1 MIVTLTAHP
10 ALDRSIALDA
20 ALRPGDVQSGTPG
33 REDAGGKGINVARAI
48 KAAGHEALAVLPLA
62 SEDPYAAILAATG
75 TCAYVVPIE
84 GHARV
89 NLTLTD
95 PTGETTKIN
104 LPGAVLSPDEAA
116 QMIQTVAAACDGAEW
131 LVLAGSL
138 PPGVAD
144 DFYVD
149 VIDAVRERWGAHSP
163 RIAVDTSGPALAAVV
178 ERGRPDL
185 IKPNEDELA
194 ELAAVALETMGDASD
209 LIHRVVELARSFVP
223 ERVGAALVT
232 LGGDGAVLIDADGA
246 WAGTPPPVTL
256 VSTVGAGDSSLAG
269 FVLGDV
275 DGLDAAGRL
284 RRAIQYGAAA
294 ASLPGSQAPTPADLP
309 TGHVDIARINVVAW
323 CPEPPEQHSSYYR
336 P

>member
-10 ALDRSIALDA
+10 ALDRSIVLA
-20 ALRPGDVQSGTPG
+20 APLRAGDVQPGTPG
-33 REDAGGKGINVARAI
+33 REDAGGKGMNVARAI
-48 KAAGHEALAVLPLA
+48 QGAGHEVLAVLPLA
-62 SEDPYAAILAATG
+62 SNDPYAALLAATG
-75 TCAYVVPIE
+75 ACAYVVPVE
-84 GHARV
+84 GHTRV

-95 PTGETTKIN
+95 PYGTTTKIN
-104 LPGAVLSPDEAA
+104 LPGAVLSQAEAA
-116 QMIQTVAAACDGAEW
+116 QMVQTVVGACEGADW

-149 VIDAVRERWGAHSP
+149 VILAVREKWGTDAP
-163 RIAVDTSGPALAAVV
+163 RIAVDTSGAALAAVV

-194 ELAAVALETMGDASD
+194 ELAAVALETTGDASD
-209 LIHRVVELARSFVP
+209 LVHRVVALAQTFVP

-232 LGGDGAVLIDADGA
+232 LGGDGAVLVDADGA
-246 WAGTPPPVTL
+246 WVGTPPPIMV

-275 DGLDAAGRL
+275 EGLDGAGRL

-294 ASLPGSQAPTPADLP
+294 ASLPGSLAPTPADLP
-309 TGHVDIARINVVAW
+309 TGHIDVVHV
-323 CPEPPEQHSSYYR
+323 EP
-336 P
+336 

>member
-1 MIVTLTAHP
+1 VAAVIVTLTAHP
-10 ALDRSIALDA
+10 ALDRSIALA
-20 ALRPGDVQSGTPG
+20 GPLRAGEVQPGEPD
-33 REDAGGKGINVARAI
+33 REDAGGKGMNVARAI
-48 KAAGHEALAVLPLA
+48 RGAGHEVLAVLPLA
-62 SEDPYAAILAATG
+62 SDDPYAALLAATG
-75 TCAYVVPIE
+75 TCAYVVPVE
-84 GHARV
+84 GHTRV

-95 PTGETTKIN
+95 PTGTTTKIN
-104 LPGAVLSPDEAA
+104 LPGAALSPAEIAK
-116 QMIQTVAAACDGAEW
+116 MIQTVVTACEGADW

-149 VIDAVRERWGAHSP
+149 VIVAVRGKWGTDAP
-163 RIAVDTSGPALAAVV
+163 RIAVDTSGAALAAVV

-194 ELAAVALETMGDASD
+194 ELATVSLESTGDASD
-209 LIHRVVELARSFVP
+209 LIDRVVALAQTFVP

-246 WAGTPPPVTL
+246 WIGTPPPITV

-275 DGLDAAGRL
+275 EGLDASGRL
-284 RRAIQYGAAA
+284 RRAIQYGSAA

-309 TGHVDIARINVVAW
+309 AGHVDVVAW
-323 CPEPPEQHSSYYR
+323 TPDPPEQHSSYYR